1 MEFILIIIG
10 VLAIGAFYSIG
21 VAGAKPVPGSD
32 FYKVSKDG
40 RVLASGG
47 PKVTALRPKVTPEG
61 LMVKLRNG
69 NRTGE
74 FLVHELVAEAHLP
87 NPSGLKYL
95 RHKDGNPRNNK
106 VENLAWSREPA
117 APPAAAPV
125 PPPAPAQPQTRYS
138 SPAARAAAAAL
149 AAAAAAAET
158 PSAPAAAPTIGDS
171 LPGGAPQSPG

>member
-1 MEFILIIIG
+1 MEFLLIIIG
-10 VLAIGAFYSIG
+10 VLAVGAIYSIG
-21 VAGAKPVPGSD
+21 VASAKPVAGSD

-40 RVLASGG
+40 RVLAAGG

-61 LMVKLRNG
+61 LMVRLRNG

-87 NPSGLKYL
+87 NPSGLKAV

-106 VENLAWSREPA
+106 VENLAWSKAPEAAPA
-117 APPAAAPV
+117 APPPPVAAA
-125 PPPAPAQPQTRYS
+125 PQTRYA

-149 AAAAAAAET
+149 AAAAAEKEAA
-158 PSAPAAAPTIGDS
+158 SAPVRTIGDS

>member
-1 MEFILIIIG
+1 MEFLFIIIG
-10 VLAIGAFYSIG
+10 VLAVGALYSLG
-21 VAGAKPVPGSD
+21 VASAKPVPGSD

-87 NPSGLKYL
+87 NPSGLKWV

-106 VENLAWSREPA
+106 VENLAWSKEPVVEPVA
-117 APPAAAPV
+117 APAPPAV
-125 PPPAPAQPQTRYS
+125 PEAPQTRYA
-138 SPAARAAAAAL
+138 SPAARAAAAAM
-149 AAAAAAAET
+149 AAAAADAAT
-158 PSAPAAAPTIGDS
+158 SSAPAKTIGDS
-171 LPGGAPQSPG
+171 LPGGAPHSPG